1 MDKLTSISV
10 TEFSKFSLD
19 EKSEQVLVPEGYE
32 LYKKESPIERVQKEI
47 LRLQEELKRM
57 KQPDDK
63 ELIELGKQHH
73 PYYEILLIINDL
85 KNANYIIG
93 K

>member
-10 TEFSKFSLD
+10 TEFSKFQVD
-19 EKSEQVLVPEGYE
+19 TKSEQVLVPEGYE

-63 ELIELGKQHH
+63 ELIELGRMHH
-73 PYYEILLIINDL
+73 PYHEIISIINDL
-85 KNANYIIG
+85 KNANYIIR

>member
-10 TEFSKFSLD
+10 TEFSKFSLN
-19 EKSEQVLVPEGYE
+19 EKSEQVLVPEGYD
-32 LYKKESPIERVQKEI
+32 LYKKESTIERAQKEI

-63 ELIELGKQHH
+63 ELIELGRMHH
-73 PYYEILLIINDL
+73 PYYEIISIINDL